1 MTPFIYPYVDSL
13 ESTLGSKA
21 KQFEQLYTQ
30 CPPHIAD
37 IR

>member
-1 MTPFIYPYVDSL
+1 MAPFIYPCVDSL

-30 CPPHIAD
+30 CPPRIAD
-37 IR
+37 TR